1 MDMLIRAKRQNW
13 KELPKE
19 EWWAIGNLVVT
30 DDAYEKYRAII
41 IPKIESNMFMD
52 SKEDDLGFENWYLVE
67 PETICR
73 WTGLTDKNKEKI
85 FEKDIVYISSE
96 DENFLVEWDHDAAR
110 FVMNGET
117 ITVDFDNYWAHE
129 VEVISNIFDNP
140 EYYDA

>member
-1 MDMLIRAKRQNW
+1 MDILVRAKRQNW

-19 EWWAIGNLVVT
+19 EWWATGNLVVT

-73 WTGLTDKNKEKI
+73 WTGLQDKNKEKI

-96 DENFLVEWDHDAAR
+96 DENFLVEWDYDTAR

-129 VEVISNIFDNP
+129 VEAISNIFDNP